1 MPLEPHPSVA
11 GTLSGVETGMAS
23 AIVPFAWQGPF
34 DAEVA
39 QKDVQTKALV
49 NKDG

>member
-1 MPLEPHPSVA
+1 MLSELHPSLG
-11 GTLSGVETGMAS
+11 GTPSGVETGMVS

-39 QKDVQTKALV
+39 QKNVQTKALV